1 MNAIAMQAAAPWTG
15 HREEDR
21 RFRRILLW
29 TLLPGLVLGI
39 ITPYVPLPMSIFE
52 TSEPLPPRRVQLIR
66 DPITLP
72 PAPAPAQPATAPAQP
87 APATKAPAPQPR
99 PEEPPAL
106 SPREKAAQT
115 GVLAMRDLLEELQQ
129 TRPRI
134 EAAPTRDSGAT
145 PAQTSRPGPMQL
157 TANVTR
163 IGKAGEIGVSHRA
176 VLGDDGLPGHVPGA
190 HPDAE
195 TGEGR
200 PAGQGDAGSS
210 SGMFR
215 SVEEIQEILDRN
227 KGSIYTLY
235 NRALRTHAGL
245 QGTLVMSITI
255 EPAGRVSHCAIVSS
269 TVDSVS
275 LERQMVLLVMGI
287 DFGDKPG
294 APVVTTRVPIEFF
307 PI

>member
-29 TLLPGLVLGI
+29 TLLPGLILGI
-39 ITPYVPLPMSIFE
+39 ITPYIPLPMSVFE

-66 DPITLP
+66 EPIALP
-72 PAPAPAQPATAPAQP
+72 SAPASPRPAPVAEE
-87 APATKAPAPQPR
+87 APAPQPR

-106 SPREKAAQT
+106 TPREKAAQA
-115 GVLAMRDLLEELQQ
+115 GVLAMRDLLGELQE

-134 EAAPTRDSGAT
+134 ETASARDSSAT
-145 PAQTSRPGPMQL
+145 PAQTSRPGPVHL

-176 VLGDDGLPGHVPGA
+176 VLDGDGLPIQSPGA

-195 TGEGR
+195 TG
-200 PAGQGDAGSS
+200 QS
-210 SGMFR
+210 SGPFR

-227 KGSIYTLY
+227 KGAMHSLY
-235 NRALRTHAGL
+235 NRALRTNAGL
-245 QGTLVMSITI
+245 QGTLVMRITI
-255 EPAGRVSHCAIVSS
+255 EPAGRVVRCTIVSS
-269 TVDSVS
+269 TMDSDT
-275 LERQMVLLVMGI
+275 LEQQMVALVMGI

-294 APVVTTRVPIEFF
+294 APPVTTTVPIEFF

>member
-1 MNAIAMQAAAPWTG
+1 MNAIAMQAAALWTG

-39 ITPYVPLPMSIFE
+39 IAPYVPLPMSVFE

-66 DPITLP
+66 DPIALP

-106 SPREKAAQT
+106 SPREKAAQS
-115 GVLAMRDLLEELQQ
+115 GVLAMRNLLEELQE

-134 EAAPTRDSGAT
+134 EAAPRRDSGAT
-145 PAQTSRPGPMQL
+145 PAQISRPGPAHL

-163 IGKAGEIGVSHRA
+163 IGNAGEIGVSHRE
-176 VLGDDGLPGHVPGA
+176 VLGDDGLPERVPGTY
-190 HPDAE
+190 PDAE
-195 TGEGR
+195 TG
-200 PAGQGDAGSS
+200 QS
-210 SGMFR
+210 SGPFR

-227 KGSIYTLY
+227 KGAMHTLY
-235 NRALRTHAGL
+235 NRALHTNAGL
-245 QGTLVMSITI
+245 HGTLVMSITI

-275 LERQMVLLVMGI
+275 LERQMVSLVMGI

-294 APVVTTRVPIEFF
+294 TAVVTTRVPIEFF

>member
-39 ITPYVPLPMSIFE
+39 IAPYVPLPRSVFE

-66 DPITLP
+66 APIALP
-72 PAPAPAQPATAPAQP
+72 PAPAPAPAPARP
-87 APATKAPAPQPR
+87 APATEAPGPQPR

-115 GVLAMRDLLEELQQ
+115 GVLAMRDLLEELQE

-134 EAAPTRDSGAT
+134 ETAARRDSGAT
-145 PAQTSRPGPMQL
+145 LTQTSRPGPVHL

-163 IGKAGEIGVSHRA
+163 IGKAGEIGVSHGA
-176 VLGDDGLPGHVPGA
+176 VLGDDALPGRAPGA

-200 PAGQGDAGSS
+200 PAGQGDAGPS
-210 SGMFR
+210 SGPFR

-227 KGSIYTLY
+227 KGAMHTLY
-235 NRALRTHAGL
+235 NRALRTQAGL

-275 LERQMVLLVMGI
+275 LERQMVSLVMGI